1 MHLQSNAH
9 ERTDEYRRYFPDWT
23 HRSLRVGEELEADH
37 NSYLA
42 GGYAEEFGYLAGAES
57 SRGVPLI
64 DGESPDDYALRLV
77 QRGGMHPGY
86 PLRPY
91 PVAVDREKTA
101 RRRAMLPSSSSASYD
116 DTYEVRDHGKFVRV
130 TERPYEREHRR
141 PAHRAFAA
149 VTRFLAAVV
158 ALRWESPSRR

>member
-42 GGYAEEFGYLAGAES
+42 GGYAEEVGYLARAES

-64 DGESPDDYALRLV
+64 DGESPDDQALRLV
-77 QRGGMHPGY
+77 ERAGMHPGY

-91 PVAVDREKTA
+91 PVAAGREKTSH
-101 RRRAMLPSSSSASYD
+101 RRAMSPSSSGMSQGDVLAA
-116 DTYEVRDHGKFVRV
+116 RDHGKFVRV
-130 TERPYEREHRR
+130 TERPYECEHRQL
-141 PAHRAFAA
+141 AHRAIAA
-149 VTRFLAAVV
+149 VRRLLAAAV
-158 ALRWESPSRR
+158 ASRWDAKRR

>member
-9 ERTDEYRRYFPDWT
+9 ERTEEYRRYFPDWT

-42 GGYAEEFGYLAGAES
+42 GGYAEEFGYLAQAES

-77 QRGGMHPGY
+77 ERAGMHPGY
-86 PLRPY
+86 PLRPN
-91 PVAVDREKTA
+91 PVAVDREKSS
-101 RRRAMLPSSSSASYD
+101 RRRAMSPSSRGVSQD
-116 DTYEVRDHGKFVRV
+116 DVLAARDHGKFVRV
-130 TERPYEREHRR
+130 TERPYECEHRQ
-141 PAHRAFAA
+141 PAHRAIAA
-149 VTRFLAAVV
+149 VTRLVAAVV
-158 ALRWESPSRR
+158 ASRWDAKRR